1 MGGYGYGYGHGLM
14 DHFGWWGFHG
24 FGWILMILWW
34 GLILAGLVFLL
45 RWLFLAASKGSAKGQ
60 REDKA
65 VEILRQRYARSE
77 IGKEE
82 FEEKHKD
89 LQRIA

>member
-1 MGGYGYGYGHGLM
+1 
-14 DHFGWWGFHG
+14 
-24 FGWILMILWW
+24 MILWW

-45 RWLFLAASKGSAKGQ
+45 RWLFLMGSKGSTKGQ

-65 VEILRQRYARSE
+65 VEILRQRYASSE

-82 FEEKHKD
+82 YEEKLKD
-89 LQRIA
+89 LQR

>member
-1 MGGYGYGYGHGLM
+1 MGEYGYGYGPGMM

-24 FGWILMILWW
+24 FGWIIMILWW
-34 GLILAGLVFLL
+34 GLIFAGMIFLL
-45 RWLFLAASKGSAKGQ
+45 RWLFQMVTKGSARGQ

-82 FEEKHKD
+82 FEERLKD
-89 LQRIA
+89 LQR

>member
-1 MGGYGYGYGHGLM
+1 MGGYGHGMM

-45 RWLFLAASKGSAKGQ
+45 RWLFLMGSKGSTKGQ

-65 VEILRQRYARSE
+65 VEILRQRYASSE

-82 FEEKHKD
+82 YEEKLKD
-89 LQRIA
+89 LQR

>member
-1 MGGYGYGYGHGLM
+1 MGGYGYGYGPGMM
-14 DHFGWWGFHG
+14 DHFGWAF
-24 FGWILMILWW
+24 MILWW
-34 GLILAGLVFLL
+34 GLIFAGLAFLL
-45 RWLFLAASKGSAKGQ
+45 RWLFLMASKGNARGQ

-82 FEEKHKD
+82 FEEKLKD
-89 LQRIA
+89 LQR

>member
-1 MGGYGYGYGHGLM
+1 MGGYGYGYGSGMM

-24 FGWILMILWW
+24 FGLLFMAVWW
-34 GLILAGLVFLL
+34 GLILAGLIFLL
-45 RWLFLAASKGSAKGQ
+45 RWLFLLASKGGAKGR
-60 REDKA
+60 REDEA

-82 FEEKHKD
+82 YDEKLKD
-89 LQRIA
+89 LQR